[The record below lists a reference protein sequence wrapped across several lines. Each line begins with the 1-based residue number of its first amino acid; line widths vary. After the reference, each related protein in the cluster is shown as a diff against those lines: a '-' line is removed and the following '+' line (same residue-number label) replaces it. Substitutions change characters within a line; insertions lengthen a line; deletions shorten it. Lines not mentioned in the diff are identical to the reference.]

1 MFDILDD
8 CEPEEVKVED
18 SNDNINFDWQLIS

>member
-1 MFDILDD
+1 MFDILNDS
-8 CEPEEVKVED
+8 EPEEVKVVD